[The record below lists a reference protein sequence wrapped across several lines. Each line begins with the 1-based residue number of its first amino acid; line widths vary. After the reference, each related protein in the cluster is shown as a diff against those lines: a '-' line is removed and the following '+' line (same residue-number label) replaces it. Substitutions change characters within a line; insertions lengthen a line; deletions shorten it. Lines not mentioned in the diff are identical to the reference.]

1 MLNMEIA
8 CEILTMNGLEVLQAW
23 NGREAVELFQASA
36 PYEIDAILMDMQM
49 PQMDGCEA
57 ARAIRALGRPDAGDG
72 AHHRGDG
79 QRLCGGHRR
88 HHGRRDER
96 PYLQAH
102 RLPGPVRHPGKVHA
116 GVSARAAGM
125 KNA

>member
-1 MLNMEIA
+1 MEIA

-57 ARAIRALGRPDAGDG
+57 ARAIRALERPDAG
-72 AHHRGDG
+72 RCPSS
-79 QRLCGGHRR
+79 R
-88 HHGRRDER
+88 
-96 PYLQAH
+96 
-102 RLPGPVRHPGKVHA
+102 
-116 GVSARAAGM
+116 
-125 KNA
+125 

>member
-57 ARAIRALGRPDAGDG
+57 ARAIRALGGPTP
-72 AHHRGDG
+72 
-79 QRLCGGHRR
+79 
-88 HHGRRDER
+88 GRCPSSR
-96 PYLQAH
+96 
-102 RLPGPVRHPGKVHA
+102 
-116 GVSARAAGM
+116 
-125 KNA
+125 